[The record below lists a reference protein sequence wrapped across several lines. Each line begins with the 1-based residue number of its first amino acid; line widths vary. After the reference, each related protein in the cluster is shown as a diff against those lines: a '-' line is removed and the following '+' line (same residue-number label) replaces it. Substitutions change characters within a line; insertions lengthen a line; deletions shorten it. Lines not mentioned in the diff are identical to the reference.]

1 MRRLED
7 RTNYYAEAHRLD
19 KAATLAEFIKKH
31 YGAKQSVIDLLST
44 QSYEWWGSTAKE
56 AGTNPPSVACVEAI
70 VGILSADRPHPLA
83 KRLPTHPD
91 DALSGLPTP

>member
-31 YGAKQSVIDLLST
+31 YGAKQSVIDMLPY

-56 AGTNPPSVACVEAI
+56 AKVNPPSVACVEAI
-70 VGILSADRPHPLA
+70 IGILLAEKPH
-83 KRLPTHPD
+83 RLHIHPD
-91 DALSGLPTP
+91 DALAGLPKP